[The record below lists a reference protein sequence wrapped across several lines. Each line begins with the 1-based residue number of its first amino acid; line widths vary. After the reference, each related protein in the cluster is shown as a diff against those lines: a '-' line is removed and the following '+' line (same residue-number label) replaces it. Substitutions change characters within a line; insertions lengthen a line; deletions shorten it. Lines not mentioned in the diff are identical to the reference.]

1 MLCVIK
7 ATNLAAK
14 GLRMAKIRTYTL
26 FYPFIV
32 QMGKVT
38 LSTTTKFYLA
48 SMYIIKK
55 PLKCINAR
63 IQQAFSDNK
72 ISCEN
77 RLQQPYNVD
86 IVKK

>member
-14 GLRMAKIRTYTL
+14 GYRMAKIRTYTL

-38 LSTTTKFYLA
+38 TTTKFYLA

-63 IQQAFSDNK
+63 VQQALLDNK

-77 RLQQPYNVD
+77 RLYNRPT
-86 IVKK
+86 